1 MLSDMHPRGSKH
13 KHMFY
18 LLRRECNPFPCLPQ
32 EKVPPPP
39 RSVCK
44 KKCRALDESNQNV
57 IANSN
62 RSVLFGK
69 IVNLRI
75 SQKLSIE
82 PEELIQWQNLFL
94 WANHQGPQMPTQHL
108 CSILKG
114 NKNVRINNLGDERGC
129 INHLI
134 CGQNQNAY
142 RWICSS
148 SIFAAN
154 ISRLRPCGSS
164 YTGNVRQKRFS
175 NRYQFIMINTWCS

>member
-13 KHMFY
+13 EHMFY

-57 IANSN
+57 LENSN
-62 RSVLFGK
+62 LSCSVKLW
-69 IVNLRI
+69 I
-75 SQKLSIE
+75 SESLNKLSTE

-94 WANHQGPQMPTQHL
+94 WANHQGPQMPRQHL

>member
-1 MLSDMHPRGSKH
+1 V
-13 KHMFY
+13 
-18 LLRRECNPFPCLPQ
+18 NAIPFPAFPKKKCHHHP
-32 EKVPPPP
+32 EV
-39 RSVCK
+39 SVK

-57 IANSN
+57 LENSN
-62 RSVLFGK
+62 LSCSVKLW
-69 IVNLRI
+69 I
-75 SQKLSIE
+75 SESLNKLSTE